1 MDIDWLKD
9 FEALV
14 EQRNFSRAAEDRN
27 VSQPAFSRR
36 IRALEEDVGVK
47 LINRQ
52 TLPLSLTPAG
62 EVFLPQ
68 ARLMLRTYHETLE
81 RCQSIEA
88 ATENTVRF
96 ATSQSLY
103 LTHFKTHIAP
113 LVEQGGLDIDLNS
126 TSWAAGQ
133 FVSALQQRY
142 CDVILIFWHPA
153 MDFLAPLE
161 IGKCDYLTLS
171 KEDFLPVSKMGAT
184 GPMHVLKRNDKKP
197 VSLLSYGTASALRSV
212 QDFML
217 RQDIDG
223 PNILVVNQN
232 ALANSVKAMIMEG
245 FGLGWLPRELCK
257 EELSNGQLQIVGDE
271 TYVSQLEVRL
281 YRAKENSNP
290 TLNRLWDQM
299 KAITAVSP
307 ISVDSFG
314 NTRPVLLPAS
324 G

>member
-271 TYVSQLEVRL
+271 TYISQLEVRL
-281 YRAKENSNP
+281 YRAKENANP

-299 KAITAVSP
+299 KAITALSP
-307 ISVDSFG
+307 DSADSFG

>member
-271 TYVSQLEVRL
+271 TYISQLEVRL
-281 YRAKENSNP
+281 YRAKENANP

-299 KAITAVSP
+299 KAITALSP
-307 ISVDSFG
+307 DSADSFG
-314 NTRPVLLPAS
+314 NTRPVLLPVS